1 MAGLKGLIHEIHR
14 RSLWQVL
21 LIYAGA
27 SWLVF
32 EAVQTFTEGLGL
44 PGWFPAFAL
53 VLLLVGLP
61 IVLATAFVQE
71 GIRPSVHQDPTLLP
85 TQEIAA
91 RTERAAGPSGANRLF
106 TWRNALLGGTFAL
119 AAWGAVA
126 AGWVITFGPP
136 ERATAGDAP
145 VSANAIAVLPFSYQG
160 SEEYAYLGVGIA
172 DLLSTKLDG
181 AGDLRSVD
189 PRAVLN
195 FAADREAANL
205 DPAGGRRLAESLAAG
220 RFVLGSIVE
229 VGGRLTLAA
238 ALYEGQAGLEPVGEA
253 SAEARAEDVFSA
265 VDELAAQLL
274 AELGTGPAARVRGI
288 AAVTTSSLP
297 ALKAYLEGEGAFRL
311 GQYQVALGHFQ
322 RAVSLDT
329 AYALAHY
336 RLSKLAEYVTQAEL
350 AQTAAERAF
359 HYAGRLSDRDRRM
372 LEAFLAWRNGEHRE
386 ADRLYRSLVGSYPD
400 QVEAWFEFAE
410 VLFHSNPFHA
420 RSLLEA
426 KEPFERVLFFDPD
439 NTAAMYHLA
448 RVAAVEERFAD
459 MDSLVGMHNGLI
471 EGGDRELEMLAL
483 QAFAK
488 GDGSQEDAVVE
499 RLERTSDVVLAL
511 ATWDVATFTEN
522 LAGANRLAGLVA
534 DPSRSVEV
542 RTLGYAWLAHMQLA
556 MGKYEAA
563 KGELA
568 LMAALDSVA
577 ALEYRALLTAFPF
590 MPVEEAELRDLR
602 ERLEALDP
610 TVVPASG
617 NPSIFYSA
625 HDNLHPVLRE
635 YLLGIVNVRMGEY
648 ERAEAHAAALARQGG
663 PSNSG
668 TLVPDLAAS
677 IRAQVLW
684 DRGQPGEALR
694 VLDQIERQI
703 WYNVALASTFLAQP
717 LERFLRAEVLFEL
730 GRYDEAIPWYANIAQ
745 LAPFEVAH
753 RSIAWLRLGEIYDRQ
768 GDSEGAAEYYA
779 KFIDAWS
786 DADPELQPHVEAAR
800 QALAALA
807 PDR

>member
-44 PGWFPAFAL
+44 PGWFPALAL

-71 GIRPSVHQDPTLLP
+71 GIRPSAHQDPTLLP
-85 TQEIAA
+85 THEIVAG
-91 RTERAAGPSGANRLF
+91 TERAAEPGGANRFF

-126 AGWVITFGPP
+126 AGWILTFGPP
-136 ERATAGDAP
+136 ERATAGDTP
-145 VSANAIAVLPFSYQG
+145 ISANAIAVLPFSYQG

-195 FAADREAANL
+195 FVADREAASL
-205 DPAGGRRLAESLAAG
+205 DPTGGRRLAQSLAAG

-238 ALYEGQAGLEPVGEA
+238 ALYEGQGGLEPVGEA

-274 AELGTGPAARVRGI
+274 AELGTGPAARVRRI

-297 ALKAYLEGEGAFRL
+297 ALKAYLEGEEAFRL

-322 RAVSLDT
+322 RAVALDT

-336 RLSKLAEYVTQAEL
+336 RLSKLAEGFQVEL
-350 AQTAAERAF
+350 TQTAAERAF

-400 QVEAWFEFAE
+400 QVEAWLEFAE

-420 RSLLEA
+420 RSFVEA
-426 KEPFERVLFFDPD
+426 KEPFDRVLFFDPD
-439 NTAAMYHLA
+439 NLAAMLHLA
-448 RVAAVEERFAD
+448 RIAAVEERFAD

-488 GDGSQEDAVVE
+488 GDGPQEDVVVE
-499 RLERTSDVVLAL
+499 RLERASDIAMAF
-511 ATWDVATFTEN
+511 ATWDVATWTEN
-522 LAGANRLAGLVA
+522 LAGAIRLAGLVA
-534 DPSRSVEV
+534 DPPHSVEV
-542 RTLGYAWLAHMQLA
+542 RTLGHAWLAHMQLA
-556 MGKYEAA
+556 KGSYEAA

-568 LMAALDSVA
+568 QMAALDSVA
-577 ALEYRALLTAFPF
+577 ALEYRALFTAFPF
-590 MPVEEAELRDLR
+590 MLVDEAELRDLR

-610 TVVPASG
+610 TAVRPSG

-625 HDNLHPVLRE
+625 NDNLHPVLRE
-635 YLLGIVNVRMGEY
+635 YLLGIVNVRMGEH
-648 ERAEAHAAALARQGG
+648 ERAEAHAAALERQDG

-668 TLVPDLAAS
+668 TMVPDLAAS
-677 IRAQVLW
+677 IRAQILW
-684 DRGQPGEALR
+684 ASGEPGEALT
-694 VLDQIERQI
+694 VLDQIEREI
-703 WYNVALASTFLAQP
+703 WYGVALASTFWAQT
-717 LERFLRAEVLFEL
+717 LERFLRAEILFEL
-730 GRYDEAIPWYANIAQ
+730 GRYDEAIPSYANIAQ
-745 LAPFEVAH
+745 IAPYEVAH
-753 RSIAWLRLGEIYDRQ
+753 RAIAWLRLGEIYDRQ
-768 GDSEGAAEYYA
+768 GDREGAAEYYG

-786 DADPELQPHVEAAR
+786 DADPELQPHVDAAR